1 MRSSWPRPPWRWP
14 RASPACR
21 PAGASP
27 AGSWPTR
34 RPICRACMPM
44 CWPPHR
50 AGARSCCPPWSR
62 PWPRHR
68 CWSCRRAWLPFFED
82 AAVYLASGE
91 SLVDRLGSLQPAA
104 ARACRRAAAALHR
117 SVTGPEAMAKRLRA
131 QLGPPPAAAPRLEL
145 RREARAPRNVL
156 FLTPNGVGMGHLTR
170 LLAIARHSP
179 GTIRPIFLSMSQA
192 VGVVERFGYI
202 AEYFP
207 YHTHTG
213 ETAEAWSQALRARL
227 NEAIAFYDARCVVFD
242 GNVPY
247 QGLIE
252 ARQDNA
258 NRPFVWIRRG
268 MWRPEAGRATIDRGR
283 HFDLVIEPGE
293 FACRGRSRHH
303 RRPRRR
309 GAAGGTDHP
318 VRAGRAAR
326 PRRGPRR
333 ARPRPGPGGG
343 DRAARCAQQFRLPAG
358 RPGRPRDRWAPGPTC
373 SWCSS
378 TG

>member
-1 MRSSWPRPPWRWP
+1 M
-14 RASPACR
+14 
-21 PAGASP
+21 
-27 AGSWPTR
+27 
-34 RPICRACMPM
+34 
-44 CWPPHR
+44 
-50 AGARSCCPPWSR
+50 
-62 PWPRHR
+62 
-68 CWSCRRAWLPFFED
+68 
-82 AAVYLASGE
+82 YLASGE
-91 SLVDRLGSLQPAA
+91 SLADRLGSLQPAA
-104 ARACRRAAAALHR
+104 VRACRRAAAALHR
-117 SVTGPEAMAKRLRA
+117 SVTDPEAMASGCGRSLARRRRQRRGWSCAVKRE
-131 QLGPPPAAAPRLEL
+131 PAH
-145 RREARAPRNVL
+145 VL

-213 ETAEAWSQALRARL
+213 ETAEAWSQALRSRL

-283 HFDLVIEPGE
+283 HFHLVIEPGE
-293 FACRGRSRHH
+293 S
-303 RRPRRR
+303 P
-309 GAAGGTDHP
+309 
-318 VRAGRAAR
+318 AR
-326 PRRGPRR
+326 TIPASP
-333 ARPRPGPGGG
+333 
-343 DRAARCAQQFRLPAG
+343 PAG
-358 RPGRPRDRWAPGPTC
+358 TARRCG
-373 SWCSS
+373 
-378 TG
+378 